1 MSGLANA
8 IVGGWRLAG
17 INTMISGQPINFTY
31 TPSTTAAV
39 AGSNLP
45 MRPNLVGD
53 PFLPADQRTP
63 QHYFN
68 LAAFAVPDPSQPFGS
83 AGRNIG
89 RSDGIYTFD
98 LAIDKSFPI
107 ISEARQLQFR
117 AEAFNVLNKTNFQ
130 AAASNISTSTFG
142 TITKT
147 FPARQIQLALKYT
160 F

>member
-1 MSGLANA
+1 M
-8 IVGGWRLAG
+8 
-17 INTMISGQPINFTY
+17 
-31 TPSTTAAV
+31 
-39 AGSNLP
+39 
-45 MRPNLVGD
+45 
-53 PFLPADQRTP
+53 
-63 QHYFN
+63 
-68 LAAFAVPDPSQPFGS
+68 PDSSQPFGS

-98 LAIDKSFPI
+98 LAIDKSFPVL
-107 ISEARQLQFR
+107 SETRQLLFR

-130 AAASNISTSTFG
+130 AAASNISASTFG